1 MKDKKMKNLIK
12 LAIISALIF
21 SGFFSSYAG
30 TSLPELKGFVKV
42 SSQNITLGDLLE
54 GLDVGRDI
62 VIAKAPALGKK
73 LTISAKFI
81 LTFSKKHNINWRNS
95 RNIKRVTVQNPAKPI
110 RYIDLKNIISKKIKS
125 SIEIYN
131 PYKMIYLP
139 RALSANDLKLSNIKI
154 DRKAN
159 KFTVKVI
166 IPQKGTI
173 EKNHILT
180 GHLIKTTMIPFL
192 NKDFHAGQKIT
203 SNDILWRAMPTSQ
216 ISRNMI
222 IKSKDLIGMT
232 PRRRLKSGRVI
243 KITDLKRPTIIKKG
257 AIVSLSFNVRGIS
270 LTITGKAI
278 QDGGYGDI
286 IPVMNLKSHKT
297 LQGMIISKN
306 RLRIVTVNSFNNNQL
321 AHLN

>member
-1 MKDKKMKNLIK
+1 MKNLIK

-21 SGFFSSYAG
+21 GGFFSSHAG

-42 SSQNITLGDLLE
+42 SSQNVTLGDLLE

-62 VIAKAPALGKK
+62 IVTKTPALGKK

-81 LTFSKKHNINWRNS
+81 LTLSKKHNINWRNS
-95 RNIKRVTVQNPAKPI
+95 RSIKRVTVQNPAKSI
-110 RYIDLKNIISKKIKS
+110 RYTDLKNIISRKIKS
-125 SIEIYN
+125 SIKIYT
-131 PYKMIYLP
+131 PYKIIYLP
-139 RALSANDLKLSNIKI
+139 RTLSANDLKLSNIKI

-159 KFTVKVI
+159 KFTVKVT
-166 IPQKGTI
+166 IPQKGAI
-173 EKNHILT
+173 EKTHILT
-180 GHLIKTTMIPFL
+180 GYLIKTTMIPFL
-192 NKDFHAGQKIT
+192 NKDFHTGQKIT
-203 SNDILWRAMPTSQ
+203 SSDILWRAVPTSQ

-222 IKSKDLIGMT
+222 IKSENLIGMT
-232 PRRRLKSGRVI
+232 PRRRLKSGRSI

-257 AIVSLSFNVRGIS
+257 AIVSLSFKVRGIS

-306 RLRIVTVNSFNNNQL
+306 RLRIVTVNSFKNNQL